1 MKSKMIAFFLS
12 VAAATTSFMKIPV
25 VSADNG
31 INNYISQQYLISE
44 NKSDIDWNLFNRY
57 IKYSLNVN
65 DYDALSED
73 EKLLCQRAFVTER
86 TYYPNVYCANARN
99 ELTNKTHHNRISF
112 ENPQSIASVVNPIPD
127 YYSCFNDTEYIIPD
141 IIYSNFYDDYFEYWL
156 NDEGTERII
165 LSSFSDEFE
174 YIKFYESMPKDKDIA
189 KNTISSA
196 DGKTFV
202 YHETMLKSDYP
213 NDYSLEKFI
222 SDIWVYFVAPNGTTV
237 ITDCTLPKH
246 SDAVPIETPVALPTE
261 LDGYTVSGM
270 NDALRFTGVTKLIV
284 PENIKYLR
292 GISSMD
298 YLEEV
303 KIDSPELTLTNYAI
317 SSCPKLKRI
326 DINVKDIYEC
336 AVNSC
341 QNLEIINIIGAEKIF
356 PEAFCG
362 LESLK
367 KVTLPDNLLT
377 IGQNAFM
384 DTAVKEL
391 NFVQKLQTIGL
402 LKFNFY
408 IDDKFGDPLTNNRI
422 LIAKEECVI
431 KGYYNT
437 EAHKYAIEQNL
448 TFASLDENIA
458 YGDLN
463 SDNSIDIADA
473 VLMYSYISGH
483 EVTIGF
489 EADLTKDGMI
499 DVFDMAAMRRNLT
512 A

>member
-189 KNTISSA
+189 KIPYRPLTEKHLFIMKRCLKATIRMITAWKSSFLIY
-196 DGKTFV
+196 GCI
-202 YHETMLKSDYP
+202 L
-213 NDYSLEKFI
+213 L
-222 SDIWVYFVAPNGTTV
+222 
-237 ITDCTLPKH
+237 
-246 SDAVPIETPVALPTE
+246 
-261 LDGYTVSGM
+261 
-270 NDALRFTGVTKLIV
+270 LRMARQL
-284 PENIKYLR
+284 
-292 GISSMD
+292 
-298 YLEEV
+298 
-303 KIDSPELTLTNYAI
+303 
-317 SSCPKLKRI
+317 
-326 DINVKDIYEC
+326 
-336 AVNSC
+336 
-341 QNLEIINIIGAEKIF
+341 
-356 PEAFCG
+356 
-362 LESLK
+362 
-367 KVTLPDNLLT
+367 
-377 IGQNAFM
+377 
-384 DTAVKEL
+384 
-391 NFVQKLQTIGL
+391 LQTVHFLSTVMLFL
-402 LKFNFY
+402 LKLLWLFPQNW
-408 IDDKFGDPLTNNRI
+408 T
-422 LIAKEECVI
+422 
-431 KGYYNT
+431 
-437 EAHKYAIEQNL
+437 AIRFQE
-448 TFASLDENIA
+448 
-458 YGDLN
+458 
-463 SDNSIDIADA
+463 
-473 VLMYSYISGH
+473 
-483 EVTIGF
+483 
-489 EADLTKDGMI
+489 
-499 DVFDMAAMRRNLT
+499 
-512 A
+512 

>member
-1 MKSKMIAFFLS
+1 MKSKMLAFFLS

-222 SDIWVYFVAPNGTTV
+222 SDIWVYFVAPNGTAV

-284 PENIKYLR
+284 PENIK
-292 GISSMD
+292 
-298 YLEEV
+298 
-303 KIDSPELTLTNYAI
+303 
-317 SSCPKLKRI
+317 
-326 DINVKDIYEC
+326 
-336 AVNSC
+336 
-341 QNLEIINIIGAEKIF
+341 
-356 PEAFCG
+356 
-362 LESLK
+362 
-367 KVTLPDNLLT
+367 
-377 IGQNAFM
+377 
-384 DTAVKEL
+384 
-391 NFVQKLQTIGL
+391 
-402 LKFNFY
+402 
-408 IDDKFGDPLTNNRI
+408 
-422 LIAKEECVI
+422 
-431 KGYYNT
+431 
-437 EAHKYAIEQNL
+437 
-448 TFASLDENIA
+448 
-458 YGDLN
+458 
-463 SDNSIDIADA
+463 
-473 VLMYSYISGH
+473 
-483 EVTIGF
+483 
-489 EADLTKDGMI
+489 
-499 DVFDMAAMRRNLT
+499 
-512 A
+512 